1 MRWLRPLILLI
12 FVAFGLALFYDV
24 LVGGRVF
31 FWNDVTCA
39 VMPLRKVAAE
49 AVRAGRLPFWA
60 PGIGCGFPVLA
71 EGQAAVFYPLN
82 VIGYL
87 GVPYYYA
94 YSWVAAAQCLL
105 AALGAA
111 LLGRRLGLGWL
122 ATAYA
127 GLAFGFSGYFVS
139 KIMFIA
145 VLQSGAWLPWLLLC
159 LLAGLETGRWPW
171 FVSGAVVLAVSVL
184 GGHPQ
189 IVFYELLALLMLAL
203 WYLLSPG
210 LTAWWRRSARAVL
223 GTGLIVAGGAG
234 LAALQILP
242 SLALTRFAATRTAT
256 DASLL
261 RSLGLRPFHLAFFI
275 HPYLFGSYGEN
286 NYWGQDHYFEVCAY
300 VGGLTV
306 LLAVA
311 AVFLR
316 RLPLRHQ
323 GYWIIL
329 GLFALFMALAQLNP
343 LYEVLPRVPGFS
355 FFRAPARYLL
365 LTTLSLSLLA
375 GALIQAL
382 SGSRRRA
389 AGQSLAAWSLA
400 ALLASG
406 AVVGGLHLA
415 RPQIVRALG
424 HALPAA
430 PARGADAW
438 SADARSADALSY
450 LASPPPPRAEAKWQF
465 LVERLGPRDPIWVT
479 FLGSLLVAGLLGLW
493 AWRGE
498 IPYRPAAAIM
508 LALLAGQLY
517 LFGRAANGTAP
528 ASYYTDPPRT
538 AQLFHQDHTW
548 GREYGV
554 LATEWQ
560 SFAGRDYP
568 GYLSGDLTPYWEER
582 EVLRRNRAELYNVP
596 AAHAFYTLLPERQVR
611 LLDELVPEGLAGR
624 PRGAGAPL
632 QILRML
638 GVRML
643 IAAPGLH
650 SVWLQTESLAPRYGV
665 YRLTDPLPSAWLPLR
680 AVACATEAEAR
691 QALAAPGFRPEETAL
706 VEDVPP
712 GERLGGGWGLV
723 RLKSQEPGRM
733 EWEVDVPSPSFLVM
747 NMAYNPDWRAK
758 IDGRPV
764 SLYRTN
770 YMQCGVPVPAGASR
784 VVAWYQDND
793 FWRGLLIT
801 KLTAVA
807 LAALLLVLGGLEMAS
822 RRRAARSEEE
832 RALVSVSP

>member
-39 VMPLRKVAAE
+39 AMPLRKVAAD
-49 AVRAGRLPFWA
+49 AVRAGHLPFWA
-60 PGIGCGFPVLA
+60 PGIACGFPVLA

-82 VIGYL
+82 AIGYL

-105 AALGAA
+105 AALGTA

-122 ATAYA
+122 AVAYA

-145 VLQSGAWLPWLLLC
+145 VLQSGAWLPWLLWC
-159 LLAGLETGRWPW
+159 LISGLETGRWPW
-171 FVSGAVVLAVSVL
+171 FVAGAVVLSLSIL

-189 IVFYELLALLMLAL
+189 IVFYELLALLLLAL
-203 WYLLSPG
+203 WYLFLPG
-210 LTAWWRRSARAVL
+210 PTAWGRRSARAVL
-223 GTGLIVAGGAG
+223 GTGLLLAGGAG

-242 SLALTRFAATRTAT
+242 TLALTRFAATRTDTGAG
-256 DASLL
+256 LL
-261 RSLGLRPFHLAFFI
+261 RSLSLRPYNLALFI

-306 LLAVA
+306 LLAVV
-311 AVFLR
+311 AVWR
-316 RLPLRHQ
+316 RGLPLRHK
-323 GYWIIL
+323 GYWIAL
-329 GLFALFMALAQLNP
+329 GVFGVFMALAAHNP
-343 LYEVLPRVPGFS
+343 LYDVLPRLPGFS
-355 FFRAPARYLL
+355 YFRAPARYLL

-375 GALIQAL
+375 GAMIQAL
-382 SGSRRRA
+382 GGSRRHA
-389 AGQSLAAWSLA
+389 AGRSLAAWSLA
-400 ALLASG
+400 GLLAAG

-430 PARGADAW
+430 EAAGVEAPGDLTSPA
-438 SADARSADALSY
+438 
-450 LASPPPPRAEAKWQF
+450 PPKAEAKWQF

-479 FLGSLLVAGLLGLW
+479 FLGSLLAAGLLGLW
-493 AWRGE
+493 AWRGDL
-498 IPYRPAAAIM
+498 PYRPAAALL

-517 LFGRAANGTAP
+517 LFGHAANATAP
-528 ASYYTDPPRT
+528 PDYYLEPPQV

-548 GREYGV
+548 GRAYGDP
-554 LATEWQ
+554 ATEWQ
-560 SFAGRDYP
+560 SFTGRDYP

-611 LLDELVPEGLAGR
+611 LLDDLVPEGLAGR
-624 PRGAGAPL
+624 PGGAGAPL

-650 SVWLQTESLAPRYGV
+650 SSWLQPEGGDATGDAPRYGV
-665 YRLTDPLPSAWLPLR
+665 YRVTDPLPSAWLALR
-680 AVACATEAEAR
+680 AVPCATEVEAR
-691 QALAAPGFRPEETAL
+691 QALAAPTFRPEETAL
-706 VEDVPP
+706 VE
-712 GERLGGGWGLV
+712 GLGSSAQRLGGGGVV
-723 RLKSQEPGRM
+723 RLKSQEPERM
-733 EWEVDVPSPSFLVM
+733 EWEVDAPSSSFLVL
-747 NMAYNPDWRAK
+747 NMAYNPNWRAK
-758 IDGRPV
+758 LDGHPV
-764 SLYRTN
+764 SVYRTN
-770 YMQCGVPVPAGASR
+770 YMQCGLAVPAGASR

-793 FWRGLLIT
+793 FRQGLQLT
-801 KLTAVA
+801 KLSAVA
-807 LAALLLVLGGLEMAS
+807 LAALLLLMGACEVAAK
-822 RRRAARSEEE
+822 RRP
-832 RALVSVSP
+832 LP